1 MNFKEIRWE
10 FIEWIH
16 LAQEMDLRRWQRNFR
31 FHKMQET
38 SLLVHVLPSQ
48 QELFS
53 MNFVIQLADSS
64 HYAYFSGSYPSH
76 PLRPKYSPQKSAIW
90 VGPSLCPSRKQIKD

>member
-1 MNFKEIRWE
+1 LVGKCEGNRPFGNYANRRNDDIKMNFKEIRRE
-10 FIEWIH
+10 FIDWIH
-16 LAQEMDLRRWQRNFR
+16 LAQEMDLRRRQRNFR

-64 HYAYFSGSYPSH
+64 HYAHFSGSYPILS
-76 PLRPKYSPQKSAIW
+76 
-90 VGPSLCPSRKQIKD
+90 V